1 MFLWVVFVFFLKIST
16 LSLPI
21 ICGPGKKSIVFPVNV
36 EDKLVWGHLTFSCL
50 LVLVCGVI
58 GLISN
63 FRSVRKTVV
72 SLSLS
77 SSCKANLP
85 GVGSRTKGLPA
96 CPLI

>member
-1 MFLWVVFVFFLKIST
+1 
-16 LSLPI
+16 
-21 ICGPGKKSIVFPVNV
+21 
-36 EDKLVWGHLTFSCL
+36 
-50 LVLVCGVI
+50 VI